1 MGEAKILLFPLL
13 KNKSH
18 HFWLQE
24 RVSVKLNMD
33 NKYKALEE
41 HPPSYN
47 ESVGQPST
55 LPLPTYPLPSA
66 NPPVVVTDIPNP
78 GMTPV
83 VGQPQI
89 IYVQAPVI
97 PEEEAPDHLVMAILV
112 TVCCCLPLGREAKK
126 FALIGLACG
135 IAIIVGT
142 LALYG
147 VVIGIT
153 I

>member
-78 GMTPV
+78 GLPAWSVTATEPSLT
-83 VGQPQI
+83 VGRPRSS
-89 IYVQAPVI
+89 
-97 PEEEAPDHLVMAILV
+97 LS
-112 TVCCCLPLGREAKK
+112 
-126 FALIGLACG
+126 LAWR
-135 IAIIVGT
+135 AVSPS
-142 LALYG
+142 
-147 VVIGIT
+147 
-153 I
+153 